1 MICFNHFF
9 SLYNFFNRELK
20 RQIKTELNTKIIYIC
35 TNRKNTSSKNSNGVT
50 IAQIATGC
58 RGTRETNP
66 RTNTRHAAC
75 WETSEETPLC
85 PGCWKASTAAG
96 SARLQLEYT
105 LSLQVGVCVV
115 APEALGVL
123 AHVAALGARLRR
135 RDQPVEQ
142 TLVATDGSLR

>member
-1 MICFNHFF
+1 MHKQKKYKQQEFQRSDNCPD
-9 SLYNFFNRELK
+9 SNRLQRDTGDK
-20 RQIKTELNTKIIYIC
+20 
-35 TNRKNTSSKNSNGVT
+35 SKDQHTARGVL
-50 IAQIATGC
+50 GDV
-58 RGTRETNP
+58 RGD
-66 RTNTRHAAC
+66 ALV
-75 WETSEETPLC
+75 S
-85 PGCWKASTAAG
+85 WKASTAAG